1 MSKVFGSI
9 RYDLMLSKLQGIA
22 VSNAV
27 HCTTGLEVTWLKLG
41 FVVKTTK
48 PSCLHGQPSS
58 VPVYVPQGS
67 ILEPFLFKLYVNDLL
82 SVPGNSLCGLYSKMF
97 LVIALIRILCQ
108 Y

>member
-41 FVVKTTK
+41 SYLVGTWFRCKNNKT
-48 PSCLHGQPSS
+48 
-58 VPVYVPQGS
+58 
-67 ILEPFLFKLYVNDLL
+67 KLL
-82 SVPGNSLCGLYSKMF
+82 
-97 LVIALIRILCQ
+97 A
-108 Y
+108 